1 MNKERTGA
9 LMWRLIYPLLIFIGA
24 EFIVEF
30 IAMIYFIVPGIRE
43 GIFIELDTNEIAEL
57 ATQFVYDNSLY
68 ITVGRAL
75 LLGPVFMLV
84 MKHDIKYDIRL
95 DRHVEYDSFNKWYLM
110 VLIPAGIGAAIGFNG
125 LVSLSGIAKYS
136 KVYNELSK
144 MVYNGNIFIQILAA
158 AIAAP
163 IVEELLFRGLIYKRL
178 RYHLSSTWC
187 ILISAAVFGLIHGN
201 IVQFVYAFLVGTL
214 LAYVY
219 EKFKTIWA
227 PILMHGMANL
237 SSVLITEFLPEYEGN
252 LSIGDVMLISV
263 IALAITFFTLK
274 IVDLKVNRNEIKT
287 LN

>member
-1 MNKERTGA
+1 
-9 LMWRLIYPLLIFIGA
+9 MWRLIYPLLIFIGA
-24 EFIVEF
+24 EFVVEF
-30 IAMIYFIVPGIRE
+30 IAMMYFVVPGIRE

-75 LLGPVFMLV
+75 LLGPGFMLV

-95 DRHVEYDSFNKWYLM
+95 DRHVEYDVFNKWYML

-263 IALAITFFTLK
+263 IALAVTFFTLK
-274 IVDLKVNRNEIKT
+274 IVDLKVNRHEIKT

>member
-1 MNKERTGA
+1 
-9 LMWRLIYPLLIFIGA
+9 MWRLIYPLLIFIGA
-24 EFIVEF
+24 EFVVEF
-30 IAMIYFIVPGIRE
+30 IAMMYFVVPGIRE

-75 LLGPVFMLV
+75 LLGPGFMLV

-95 DRHVEYDSFNKWYLM
+95 DRHVEYDVFNKWYML

-227 PILMHGMANL
+227 PILIHGMANL

-263 IALAITFFTLK
+263 IALAVTFFTLK
-274 IVDLKVNRNEIKT
+274 IVDLKVNRHEIKT

>member
-1 MNKERTGA
+1 
-9 LMWRLIYPLLIFIGA
+9 MWRLIYPLLIFIGA
-24 EFIVEF
+24 EFVVEF
-30 IAMIYFIVPGIRE
+30 IAMMYFVVPGIRE

-95 DRHVEYDSFNKWYLM
+95 DRHVEYDVFNKWYML

-263 IALAITFFTLK
+263 IALAVTFFTLK
-274 IVDLKVNRNEIKT
+274 IVDLKVNRHEIKT

>member
-1 MNKERTGA
+1 
-9 LMWRLIYPLLIFIGA
+9 MWRLIYPLLIFIGA
-24 EFIVEF
+24 EFVVEF
-30 IAMIYFIVPGIRE
+30 IAMMYFVVPGIRE

-75 LLGPVFMLV
+75 LLGPGFMLV

-95 DRHVEYDSFNKWYLM
+95 DRHVEYDVFNKWYML

-263 IALAITFFTLK
+263 IALAVTFFTLK
-274 IVDLKVNRNEIKT
+274 IVDLKVNRHEIKT
-287 LN
+287 LNYI

>member
-1 MNKERTGA
+1 
-9 LMWRLIYPLLIFIGA
+9 MWRLIYPLLIFIGA
-24 EFIVEF
+24 EFVVEY
-30 IAMIYFIVPGIRE
+30 IAMMYFVVPGIRE

-95 DRHVEYDSFNKWYLM
+95 DRHVEYDVFNKWYML

-263 IALAITFFTLK
+263 IALAVTFFTLK
-274 IVDLKVNRNEIKT
+274 IVDLKVNRHEIKT

>member
-1 MNKERTGA
+1 
-9 LMWRLIYPLLIFIGA
+9 MWRLIYPLLIFIGA
-24 EFIVEF
+24 EFVVEF
-30 IAMIYFIVPGIRE
+30 IAMMYFVVPGIRE

-75 LLGPVFMLV
+75 LLGPGFMLV

-95 DRHVEYDSFNKWYLM
+95 DRHVEYDVFNKWYML
-110 VLIPAGIGAAIGFNG
+110 VLIPAGLGAAIGFNG

-263 IALAITFFTLK
+263 IALAVTFFTLK
-274 IVDLKVNRNEIKT
+274 IVDLKVNRHEIKT

>member
-57 ATQFVYDNSLY
+57 ATQFIYDNSLY

>member
-1 MNKERTGA
+1 
-9 LMWRLIYPLLIFIGA
+9 MWRLIYPLLIFIGA

-30 IAMIYFIVPGIRE
+30 IAMMYFVVPGIRD

-84 MKHDIKYDIRL
+84 MKHDIKYDIML
-95 DRHVEYDSFNKWYLM
+95 DRYVEYDSFNKWYML

-263 IALAITFFTLK
+263 IALAVTFFTLK
-274 IVDLKVNRNEIKT
+274 IVDLKVNRHEIKT